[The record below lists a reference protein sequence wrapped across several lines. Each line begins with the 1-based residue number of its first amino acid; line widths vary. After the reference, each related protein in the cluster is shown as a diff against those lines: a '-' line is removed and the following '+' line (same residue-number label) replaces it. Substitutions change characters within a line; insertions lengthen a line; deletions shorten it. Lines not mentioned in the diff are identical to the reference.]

1 MAAVI
6 VFAND
11 KGGCAKTTSTG
22 NIGVAPASPP
32 VGKRVLLIDA
42 DPQANLSE
50 LFGCDDQSLPRVRL
64 EDALARGPHAAALAP
79 WTERPGADGV
89 LEPIPGGVHLLPC
102 TEELETVVS
111 QGLHDD
117 GFPLRLRELVD
128 ACRDEY

>member
-6 VFAND
+6 VFANH

-22 NIGVAPASPP
+22 NIGAALASPP

-50 LFGCDDQSLPRVRL
+50 LFGCDDRSLPGVRL
-64 EDALARGPHAAALAP
+64 EDALAQGATSDPPAP
-79 WTERPGADGV
+79 WTERPNADGQ

-102 TEELETVVS
+102 TEELET
-111 QGLHDD
+111 
-117 GFPLRLRELVD
+117 
-128 ACRDEY
+128 